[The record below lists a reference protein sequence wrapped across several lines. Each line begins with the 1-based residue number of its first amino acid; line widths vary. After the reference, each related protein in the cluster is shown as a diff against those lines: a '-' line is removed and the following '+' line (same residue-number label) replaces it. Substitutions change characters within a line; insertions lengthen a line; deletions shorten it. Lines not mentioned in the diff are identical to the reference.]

1 MSLNLGSDPPTAGTW
16 FLRIAS
22 IAGTIA
28 AFVAIGVSMRGGDT
42 LSAGKLVSVAAGCGI
57 LVAWSWRNAF
67 LAPLEH
73 AKRYIEGV
81 EGDHRH
87 EWYAFKGRR
96 VRVVLDGRQQPW
108 FVVQDIAFILDFKA
122 DEEAF
127 RHYRPHE
134 FGLRD
139 PAGERC
145 LSETG
150 LRRLIKYS
158 GHRDAGALGLWL
170 EREVLRVLDKRSG
183 REIGL

>member
-1 MSLNLGSDPPTAGTW
+1 LKLNLGSDPPTAATW
-16 FLRIAS
+16 FLRVAS
-22 IAGTIA
+22 IAGTVA
-28 AFVAIGVSMRGGDT
+28 AFVAIGLSVHDRNS
-42 LSAGKLVSVAAGCGI
+42 LSASLLVFVAVACGV

-67 LAPLEH
+67 LAPFER
-73 AKRYIEGV
+73 ARRYVEGV

-87 EWYAFKGRR
+87 EWYAFKGLR
-96 VRVVLDGRQQPW
+96 VRVVLDERQQPW
-108 FVVQDIAFILDFKA
+108 FVVQDIALILDLKA

-150 LRRLIKYS
+150 LRRLIRYS

-170 EREVLRVLDKRSG
+170 EREVLRVLDKR
-183 REIGL
+183 EP